1 MNAADAQKYLLNI
14 TTFSLRGKSWSGGCI
29 TYVHTAK
36 LSQKVSWEYDIFQ
49 QAWKKSDD
57 ATEKQQ

>member
-14 TTFSLRGKSWSGGCI
+14 TTFSQKRSVLEWELYHLRA
-29 TYVHTAK
+29 H
-36 LSQKVSWEYDIFQ
+36 SQIVSESQLKIWHFPASLKE
-49 QAWKKSDD
+49 SDE